1 MSSSTCS
8 VSSISGMF
16 LVNKPKGMTSHDVV
30 AKIRRKGGFSR
41 VGHGG
46 TLDPMATGV
55 LPVFIGKS
63 TRLSELLHAWDKTYR
78 FEVTFGVTTDT
89 GDAEGNVL
97 EKFEFERIQESEIKA
112 VLPGFLGKR
121 QQKPPMFSAVKKNG
135 IPLYRLARKGIEV
148 EREPRMIE
156 IYGLSLLEIQEKKA
170 LFHLQCSKGTFVRT
184 VAQELGESLGIG
196 GHVSILERDG
206 FGRFRMEDTVSL
218 DSLLEMIGEGSFS
231 QCLFLPEDIFQDLPE
246 IRILDSHLTG
256 VFKGANLTGFQ
267 IYRIGGLFNFSETVR
282 ICDRKGKCIAL
293 GKGLVSSHE
302 LERLPKG
309 LPVAQVDKLVGGL

>member
-1 MSSSTCS
+1 
-8 VSSISGMF
+8 MF

-30 AKIRRKGGFSR
+30 AQIRRKGGFSR

-55 LPVFIGKS
+55 LPIFIGKS
-63 TRLSELLHAWDKTYR
+63 TRLSELLHAWDKAYR
-78 FEVTFGVTTDT
+78 FEVTFGITTDT

-97 EKFEFERIQESEIKA
+97 QRFDFDRIQESEIKA

-135 IPLYRLARKGIEV
+135 VPLYRLARKGIEV
-148 EREPRMIE
+148 EREPRTIE
-156 IYGLSLLEIQEKKA
+156 IYRLSLLEVQEKKA
-170 LFHLQCSKGTFVRT
+170 IFHLQCSKGTFVRT
-184 VAQELGESLGIG
+184 VAQEIGESLGIG

-206 FGRFRMEDTVSL
+206 FGRFRIEDTVSL
-218 DSLLEMIGEGSFS
+218 DSLLVMIGEGSFS
-231 QCLFLPEDIFQDLPE
+231 QCLLLPEDIFQELPE

-256 VFKGANLTGFQ
+256 VFRGANLTGFQ
-267 IYRIGGLFNFSETVR
+267 IYRIHGLFNFSETVR